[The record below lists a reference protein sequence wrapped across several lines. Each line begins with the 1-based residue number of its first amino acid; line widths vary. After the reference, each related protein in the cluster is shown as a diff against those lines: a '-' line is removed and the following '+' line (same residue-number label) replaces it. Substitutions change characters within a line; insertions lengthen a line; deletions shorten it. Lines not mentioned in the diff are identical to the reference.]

1 MQDPRIRIA
10 AASILSIAAFISI
23 QGAAAAFLW
32 WLVFT
37 PRFRIVKK
45 FRLVFSLILMIVFF
59 SIVLEIFGGNGFSYF
74 CRMTVII
81 LIGMWV
87 FGEQQSGEFLA
98 MCVWLFGTRMGF
110 DLGLVAEM
118 GIQSL
123 SSVSADLDRIRIA
136 EKIKGKQWGI
146 HSLVPAGLVLV
157 HGALSRA
164 EDNAE
169 LLAVRGYR
177 SGGTLCPDFKTGTI
191 DRVAGLCAPGV
202 LLFALIPVSEF
213 FILYR

>member
-10 AASILSIAAFISI
+10 AASILSIAAFISL
-23 QGAAAAFLW
+23 QGAVAAFLW

-45 FRLVFSLILMIVFF
+45 IRLVFSLILMIAFF
-59 SIVLEIFGGNGFSYF
+59 SLVLEIFGGNGFSYF

-87 FGEQQSGEFLA
+87 FAEQQSGEFLA
-98 MCVWLFGTRMGF
+98 ISVWLFGTRMGF
-110 DLGLVAEM
+110 DLGMVAEM

-123 SSVSADLDRIRIA
+123 SSVTADLDRIRIA
-136 EKIKGKQWGI
+136 EQIKGKHWGL

-164 EDNAE
+164 KDTAE
-169 LLAVRGYR
+169 LLAVRGFR
-177 SGGTLCPDFKTGTI
+177 SGGTLCPEFITGTI
-191 DRVAGLCAPGV
+191 DRAAGLCAFGV
-202 LLFALIPVSEF
+202 LLCALIPVSEF

>member
-10 AASILSIAAFISI
+10 AGSILSIAAFISL
-23 QGAAAAFLW
+23 QGATAAFLW

-45 FRLVFSLILMIVFF
+45 IRLVVSLILMIAFF
-59 SIVLEIFGGNGFSYF
+59 SLILELVGGNGFSYF

-87 FGEQQSGEFLA
+87 FEEQQSGDFLQIG
-98 MCVWLFGTRMGF
+98 VWLFGTRTGF
-110 DLGLVAEM
+110 DIGMIAEM

-123 SSVSADLDRIRIA
+123 SSVTADLDRIRIA
-136 EKIKGKQWGI
+136 EQIKGKQWGLQ
-146 HSLVPAGLVLV
+146 SLVPAGLVLV
-157 HGALSRA
+157 HGAMSRA
-164 EDNAE
+164 EDTAE

-177 SGGTLCPDFKTGTI
+177 SGGTLCPAFITGTF
-191 DRVAGLCAPGV
+191 DRVAGLCALGV
-202 LLFALIPVSEF
+202 LLCALIPVSEF